1 MKHLSL
7 LGLCSIL
14 LLVTACGRGGCGSRC
29 CPTTTTCTTTETTVV
44 KQETTPQGQVI
55 STTVSQSDKE
65 ELEEAELV
73 DVMTNK

>member
-1 MKHLSL
+1 MKHISL

-14 LLVTACGRGGCGSRC
+14 LLITACNRGGSCSSC
-29 CPTTTTCTTTETTVV
+29 CRTSTTTETTIA
-44 KQETTPQGQVI
+44 QESTPQDQDVAT
-55 STTVSQSDKE
+55 SVSLSDKE